1 MKFIVF
7 GEYKPENLE
16 KVRAKGEEVHKEM
29 KQNPDKYPRYMRL
42 QDGTGAGFGMIG
54 KNKAVSLVE
63 ADTEE
68 QLQNVV
74 DGYAPLVK
82 FTWVPIRQSVGAKEI

>member
-16 KVRAKGEEVHKEM
+16 KVRAKGEEVHKDL
-29 KQNPDKYPRYMRL
+29 KQNPDKYPRYMLL

-54 KNKAVSLVE
+54 KYKSVSLVE
-63 ADTEE
+63 ADNEE
-68 QLQNVV
+68 QLQNAVE
-74 DGYAPLVK
+74 GYAPLVK
-82 FTWVPIRQSVGAKEI
+82 FTWVPIRQSANAKQG